1 MVTYTPNIPQPQD
14 IPANSQGQILQNFQY
29 LVPSA
34 ATTGLKRDHQMLM
47 VDTANTDGV
56 HKQVTFAANQTTP
69 GFTGNV
75 SVLYPNTANG
85 QSQLFFNNAAQNVQ
99 LTTAIASVPTIAA
112 NGVTFLPGGLLLQ
125 WGSGTSGVPVVFPV
139 AFSVAVFAPRVTVS
153 PVGATGNTTTPPV
166 ITTVPT
172 ATGFAVGNFGG
183 QGFTYHWMAIGQA
196 P

>member
-14 IPANSQGQILQNFQY
+14 IPAKSQSQILQNFQY

-34 ATTGLKRDHQMLM
+34 ATTGLKRDHQMLL
-47 VDTANTDGV
+47 VDTVNTDGV

-75 SVLYPNTANG
+75 GVVYSNSANG

-99 LTTAIASVPTIAA
+99 LTTAVASVPTIAA
-112 NGVTFLPGGLLLQ
+112 NGATFLPGGLLLQ
-125 WGSGTSGVPVVFPV
+125 WGSGTSGAAVVFPV
-139 AFSVAVFAPRVTVS
+139 AFTAAIFAPRVTVT
-153 PVGATGNTTTPPV
+153 PAGGTGSTTTPPV
-166 ITTVPT
+166 ITTLPT
-172 ATGFAVGNFGG
+172 ATGFNVGNNGG
-183 QGFTYHWMAIGQA
+183 QVFQYYWMAIGQA